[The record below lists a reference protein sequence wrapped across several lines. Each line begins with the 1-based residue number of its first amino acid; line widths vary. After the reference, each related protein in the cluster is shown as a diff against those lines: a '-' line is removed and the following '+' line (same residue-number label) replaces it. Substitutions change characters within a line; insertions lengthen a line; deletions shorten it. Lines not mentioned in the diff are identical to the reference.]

1 MKSFLYIIKDF
12 FKIFILFFFLN
23 DILLLEW
30 NIENKINIFIFYF
43 VFGIVYKMFI
53 IYLIFWVLY
62 VIKMK
67 Y

>member
-12 FKIFILFFFLN
+12 FKIFILIFLD

-53 IYLIFWVLY
+53 IYLIVWVLY